1 METDIQ
7 VLLELID
14 DLMAF
19 VEEGD
24 DGLEEQWAVLTDR
37 VRQAKIS
44 REEDG

>member
-14 DLMAF
+14 DLVAF
-19 VEEGD
+19 IEEGD

-37 VRQAKIS
+37 VRQAKI